1 MDAIE
6 SIKQAIQRVSTQDL
20 PYSEVCIV
28 SDIDTA
34 NGTCICT
41 PVDGSA
47 VLIGVRLNA
56 DNKDGFKLI
65 PKNNTKVIV
74 TLINLTTG
82 YLSMVSEVDEIHLN
96 GVNHNGLTKVA
107 ELTTKLNN
115 LENLI
120 NDLVLKYNTHTHPGV
135 TVGGGVTGVT
145 PSIETGTLT
154 PTNQSDIENKTC
166 LHGS

>member
-20 PYSEVCIV
+20 PYSEVCVV
-28 SDIDTA
+28 SDIDTV

-74 TLINLTTG
+74 TLINSTTG
-82 YLSMVSEVDEIHLN
+82 YLSMISEVDEIHLN

-115 LENLI
+115 LENSF
-120 NDLVLKYNTHTHPGV
+120 NTHLTNYNAHLHSGGTIMGNTAIP
-135 TVGGGVTGVT
+135 TVPDTQN
-145 PSIETGTLT
+145 LT
-154 PTNQSDIENKTC
+154 PTVQSDIENTTVK
-166 LHGS
+166 HGS